1 MMNLEEILNELKS
14 QSNPANV
21 EGMIRFGI
29 NPDKVFGVRIP
40 ILRKIAK
47 KIKKNHKLA
56 QQLWDFGYRET
67 MILGAMIDNPSQV
80 TQTQMEEWVSSPY
93 FTYWVIVDQTCMNL
107 FYLTDYAYTKATEW
121 SSRKEE
127 FVKRAAFA
135 LIAVIA
141 WKDKEADDKK
151 LLQFFPFI
159 EKESTDDRNN
169 VKKAVNWALRQI
181 GKRNLNLN
189 KKAIELAKE
198 IQKKDSRSAKWI
210 AKDAIKELES
220 DSIQSRFS

>member
-93 FTYWVIVDQTCMNL
+93 FTYWEIVDQTCMNL
-107 FYLTDYAYTKATEW
+107 FYLTDYAYTKAKEW

-151 LLQFFPFI
+151 LLQFFLFI
-159 EKESTDDRNN
+159 EKESIDDRNN

-189 KKAIELAKE
+189 KKAIELARE

>member
-1 MMNLEEILNELKS
+1 MNLEEILNELKS
-14 QSNPANV
+14 QSNSANV

-40 ILRKIAK
+40 ILRKMAK

-80 TQTQMEEWVSSPY
+80 TQTQMEEWVSSPH
-93 FTYWVIVDQTCMNL
+93 FTYWEIVDQTCMNL
-107 FYLTDYAYTKATEW
+107 FYLTDYAYIKATEW

-135 LIAVIA
+135 LIAVFA

-159 EKESTDDRNN
+159 EKESIDDRKN

-198 IQKKDSRSAKWI
+198 IQKKDSKSAKWI

>member
-14 QSNPANV
+14 QSNSANV

-40 ILRKIAK
+40 ILRKMAK

-80 TQTQMEEWVSSPY
+80 TQTQMEEWVSSPH
-93 FTYWVIVDQTCMNL
+93 FTYWEIVDQTCMNL
-107 FYLTDYAYTKATEW
+107 FYLTDYAYIKATEW

-135 LIAVIA
+135 LIAVFA

-159 EKESTDDRNN
+159 KKESIDDRKN

-198 IQKKDSRSAKWI
+198 IQKKDSKSAKWI
-210 AKDAIKELES
+210 ARDAIKELES
-220 DSIQSRFS
+220 DSIQLRFS